1 MTTYRVKFFKNLL
14 SSDGHPF
21 KVLQRVVTV
30 DQSKTADDAVRMAQQ
45 QFESCERVSDW
56 RLHADCIEA
65 ATEEVSRGH
74 DG

>member
-14 SSDGHPF
+14 NSDGHPF

-30 DQSKTADDAVRMAQQ
+30 DQSKTADDAMRAAQR
-45 QFESCERVSDW
+45 QFEACEQVSDW

-65 ATEEVSRGH
+65 APEEVARGT
-74 DG
+74 